1 MTFHPL
7 LNLRFCTTQERL
19 DLEKL
24 RQASIVGMTTTG
36 AAKCQGLLAQLGVK
50 VHIYII
56 SI

>member
-1 MTFHPL
+1 MK
-7 LNLRFCTTQERL
+7 ERL

-50 VHIYII
+50 V
-56 SI
+56 